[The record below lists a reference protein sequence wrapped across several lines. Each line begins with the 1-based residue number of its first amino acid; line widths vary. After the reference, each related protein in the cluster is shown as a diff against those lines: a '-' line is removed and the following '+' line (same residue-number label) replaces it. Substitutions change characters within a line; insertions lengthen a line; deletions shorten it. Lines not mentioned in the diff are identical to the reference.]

1 MLNSSQPKLELFD
14 LVVTVL
20 SIYVLGAL
28 ALDTFTTL
36 DQEVSKLINSF
47 DYLICAVFFFEF
59 WYRLFTAENKWEYLK
74 WGWIDL
80 LSSIPMIDAFRTARI
95 FRIVRVIRIIKAYRS
110 VQQLLTFLFHN
121 RVKGT
126 FASAILTAVL
136 MLIFSAIAILKVET
150 SPESNIKTAEDAI
163 WWAFVTITTVGYGD
177 KYPVTT
183 EGRIVAAILMT
194 VGVGL
199 FGTFTA
205 YVSSW
210 FVQGNRLQQHAS
222 TPEPSQ
228 THNQHPD
235 HISNT

>member
-1 MLNSSQPKLELFD
+1 MPNQSQSQLGLLD
-14 LVVTVL
+14 LVITVL

-36 DQEVSKLINSF
+36 DEELSRLINYF

-59 WYRLFTAENKWEYLK
+59 WYRLFTAENKWQYFK

-80 LSSIPMIDAFRTARI
+80 LSSIPMVDAFRTARLM
-95 FRIVRVIRIIKAYRS
+95 RIVRVIRIIKAYRS
-110 VQQLLTFLFHN
+110 VQQLLAYLFQN

-126 FASAILTAVL
+126 FASAVLTAVL

-183 EGRIVAAILMT
+183 EGRIVAAVLMT

-205 YVSSW
+205 YISSW
-210 FVQGNRLQQHAS
+210 FVQGNHIQSQESNLQTNTENAS
-222 TPEPSQ
+222 
-228 THNQHPD
+228 
-235 HISNT
+235 SNKELDSF

>member
-1 MLNSSQPKLELFD
+1 MPNQSQSDFGLLD
-14 LVVTVL
+14 LVITVL

-36 DQEVSKLINSF
+36 NEEVSKLINYF

-59 WYRLFTAENKWEYLK
+59 WYRLFTAENKWQYLK

-80 LSSIPMIDAFRTARI
+80 LSSIPMIDAFRTARLV
-95 FRIVRVIRIIKAYRS
+95 RIVRVIRIVKAYRS
-110 VQQLLTFLFHN
+110 VQQLLTYLFHN

-150 SPESNIKTAEDAI
+150 APESNITTAEDAI

-205 YVSSW
+205 YISSW
-210 FVQGNRLQQHAS
+210 FVAGNQLQSQANADEAS
-222 TPEPSQ
+222 RTTNAPS
-228 THNQHPD
+228 D
-235 HISNT
+235 HVSDH

>member
-1 MLNSSQPKLELFD
+1 MLNSSQPKFELFD

-36 DQEVSKLINSF
+36 DEEVSKLINSF

-210 FVQGNRLQQHAS
+210 FVQGNQLQQHAS

>member
-1 MLNSSQPKLELFD
+1 MPNPSQSQLGLLD
-14 LVVTVL
+14 LVVTAL
-20 SIYVLGAL
+20 SLYVLGAL

-36 DQEVSKLINSF
+36 DEEISRLINYF
-47 DYLICAVFFFEF
+47 DYVICAVFFFEF
-59 WYRLFTAENKWEYLK
+59 WYRLFTAENKWHYLK

-80 LSSIPMIDAFRTARI
+80 LSSIPMIDAFRTARLV
-95 FRIVRVIRIIKAYRS
+95 RIVRVIRIIKAYRS
-110 VQQLLTFLFHN
+110 VQQLLAYLFQN

-126 FASAILTAVL
+126 FASAVLTAVL

-183 EGRIVAAILMT
+183 EGRVVAAILMT

-205 YVSSW
+205 YISSW
-210 FVQGNRLQQHAS
+210 FVEGNRQEHESDLQ
-222 TPEPSQ
+222 TPAQKEVSNNTPS
-228 THNQHPD
+228 N
-235 HISNT
+235 

>member
-1 MLNSSQPKLELFD
+1 MPNQSNSDFGLLD
-14 LVVTVL
+14 LVITVL

-36 DQEVSKLINSF
+36 DEEVSKLINYF

-59 WYRLFTAENKWEYLK
+59 WYRLFTAENKWQYLK

-80 LSSIPMIDAFRTARI
+80 LSSIPMIDAFRTARLV
-95 FRIVRVIRIIKAYRS
+95 RLVRVIRIIKAYRS
-110 VQQLLTFLFHN
+110 VQQLLAYLFQN

-126 FASAILTAVL
+126 FVSAVLTAVL

-150 SPESNIKTAEDAI
+150 SPESNITTAEDAI

-177 KYPVTT
+177 KYPITT
-183 EGRIVAAILMT
+183 EGRLVAAVLMT

-205 YVSSW
+205 YISSW
-210 FVQGNRLQQHAS
+210 FVEGNQLQSQAKTDETSPTTNIAS
-222 TPEPSQ
+222 
-228 THNQHPD
+228 D
-235 HISNT
+235 HVSDH

>member
-1 MLNSSQPKLELFD
+1 MTNSPQSKFGLLDF
-14 LVVTVL
+14 VITIL

-36 DQEVSKLINSF
+36 DEEVSKLINYF

-59 WYRLFTAENKWEYLK
+59 WYRLFTAESKWQYLK

-80 LSSIPMIDAFRTARI
+80 ISAIPMVDAFRTARLV
-95 FRIVRVIRIIKAYRS
+95 RIVRVIRIIKAYRS
-110 VQQLLTFLFHN
+110 VQQLLTYLFHN

-177 KYPVTT
+177 KYPITT

-205 YVSSW
+205 YISSW
-210 FVQGNRLQQHAS
+210 FVEGNQLQQ
-222 TPEPSQ
+222 PSSNSEKPLA
-228 THNQHPD
+228 HNEHSD
-235 HISNT
+235 RVSDD

>member
-1 MLNSSQPKLELFD
+1 MPNPSQSQLGLLD
-14 LVVTVL
+14 LVVTAL
-20 SIYVLGAL
+20 SLYVLGAL
-28 ALDTFTTL
+28 ALDTFITL
-36 DQEVSKLINSF
+36 DEEISKLINYF

-59 WYRLFTAENKWEYLK
+59 WYRLFTAEHKWQYLK

-80 LSSIPMIDAFRTARI
+80 LSSIPMVDAFRTARVV
-95 FRIVRVIRIIKAYRS
+95 RIIRVIRIIKAYRS
-110 VQQLLTFLFHN
+110 VQQLLAYLFQN

-126 FASAILTAVL
+126 FASAVLTAVL

-183 EGRIVAAILMT
+183 EGRLVAAILMT

-205 YVSSW
+205 YISSW
-210 FVQGNRLQQHAS
+210 FVEGNQVQRQDSHLQ
-222 TPEPSQ
+222 TNTEKEPSNNEP
-228 THNQHPD
+228 H
-235 HISNT
+235 SF

>member
-1 MLNSSQPKLELFD
+1 MPNQSHSDFGLLD
-14 LVVTVL
+14 LVITVL

-36 DQEVSKLINSF
+36 DEEVSKLINYF

-59 WYRLFTAENKWEYLK
+59 WYRLFTAENKWQYLK

-80 LSSIPMIDAFRTARI
+80 LSSIPMVDAFRTARLV
-95 FRIVRVIRIIKAYRS
+95 RIVRVIRIIKAYRS
-110 VQQLLTFLFHN
+110 VQQLLTYLFHN

-126 FASAILTAVL
+126 FASAILTAIL

-150 SPESNIKTAEDAI
+150 SPESNITTAEDAI

-177 KYPVTT
+177 KYPITT
-183 EGRIVAAILMT
+183 EGRIVAAVLMT

-205 YVSSW
+205 YISSW
-210 FVQGNRLQQHAS
+210 FVEGNQLQSQAKTDETS
-222 TPEPSQ
+222 PTTNIPS
-228 THNQHPD
+228 D
-235 HISNT
+235 HVSDH

>member
-1 MLNSSQPKLELFD
+1 MPTTPKSDFGLFD
-14 LVVTVL
+14 VIVTVL

-36 DQEVSKLINSF
+36 DEEISKLLNYF
-47 DYLICAVFFFEF
+47 DYLICGVFFFEF
-59 WYRLFTAENKWEYLK
+59 WYRLFTAENKWQYLK

-80 LSSIPMIDAFRTARI
+80 ISAIPMVDAFRTARLV
-95 FRIVRVIRIIKAYRS
+95 RIVRVVRIIKAYRS
-110 VQQLLTFLFHN
+110 VQQLLTYLFHN

-183 EGRIVAAILMT
+183 EGRVIAAILMT

-205 YVSSW
+205 YISSW
-210 FVQGNRLQQHAS
+210 FVEGTQLQN
-222 TPEPSQ
+222 TKDDEPK
-228 THNQHPD
+228 TRNEHTD
-235 HISNT
+235 HVSDD

>member
-1 MLNSSQPKLELFD
+1 MSNHSQSKFGLLDF
-14 LVVTVL
+14 VITIL

-28 ALDTFTTL
+28 AIDTFTTL
-36 DQEVSKLINSF
+36 DEEVSKLINYF

-59 WYRLFTAENKWEYLK
+59 WYRLFTAENKWQYLK

-80 LSSIPMIDAFRTARI
+80 ISAIPMIDAFRTARLV
-95 FRIVRVIRIIKAYRS
+95 RIIRVIRIIKAYRS
-110 VQQLLTFLFHN
+110 VQQLLTYLFHN

-150 SPESNIKTAEDAI
+150 SPESNITTAEDAI

-177 KYPVTT
+177 KYPITT

-205 YVSSW
+205 YISSW
-210 FVQGNRLQQHAS
+210 FVAGNQLQQQS
-222 TPEPSQ
+222 
-228 THNQHPD
+228 
-235 HISNT
+235 SNGEQPQARHEHSDRVSDD

>member
-1 MLNSSQPKLELFD
+1 MLNQSQSRFGLLDF
-14 LVVTVL
+14 VITIL

-28 ALDTFTTL
+28 ALDTFTVL
-36 DQEVSKLINSF
+36 DEEVSKLIGYF

-59 WYRLFTAENKWEYLK
+59 WYRLFTAENKWQYLK
-74 WGWIDL
+74 WGWVDL
-80 LSSIPMIDAFRTARI
+80 ISAIPMIDAFRTARLVKLV
-95 FRIVRVIRIIKAYRS
+95 RIIRIIKAYRS
-110 VQQLLTFLFHN
+110 VQQLLTYLFHN

-150 SPESNIKTAEDAI
+150 LPESNIKTAEDAI

-177 KYPVTT
+177 KYPITS

-205 YVSSW
+205 YISSW
-210 FVQGNRLQQHAS
+210 FVQGNQPQKES
-222 TPEPSQ
+222 DSQ
-228 THNQHPD
+228 APPL
-235 HISNT
+235 SE

>member
-1 MLNSSQPKLELFD
+1 MPNSSQPQLGLLD
-14 LVVTVL
+14 LVVTAL
-20 SIYVLGAL
+20 SIYALGAL

-36 DQEVSKLINSF
+36 DEELSRLINYF

-59 WYRLFTAENKWEYLK
+59 WYRLFTAENKWQYFK

-80 LSSIPMIDAFRTARI
+80 LSSIPMVDAFRTARLV
-95 FRIVRVIRIIKAYRS
+95 RIVRVIRIIKAYRS
-110 VQQLLTFLFHN
+110 VQQLLAYLFQN

-126 FASAILTAVL
+126 FASAVLTAVL
-136 MLIFSAIAILKVET
+136 ILIFSSIAILKVET

-183 EGRIVAAILMT
+183 EGRIVAAVLMT

-205 YVSSW
+205 YISSW
-210 FVQGNRLQQHAS
+210 FVEGNRQQHES
-222 TPEPSQ
+222 DLQTTTQKEPS
-228 THNQHPD
+228 NNDPN
-235 HISNT
+235 SF

>member
-1 MLNSSQPKLELFD
+1 MPNQSQSQLGLLD

-36 DQEVSKLINSF
+36 DAEISKLINYF
-47 DYLICAVFFFEF
+47 DYVICAVFFFEF
-59 WYRLFTAENKWEYLK
+59 WYRLFTAESKWQYLK

-80 LSSIPMIDAFRTARI
+80 LSSIPMIDAFRTARLV
-95 FRIVRVIRIIKAYRS
+95 RIVRVIRIIKAYRS
-110 VQQLLTFLFHN
+110 VQQLLAYLFQN

-126 FASAILTAVL
+126 FASAVLTAVL

-150 SPESNIKTAEDAI
+150 SPESNITTAEDAI

-177 KYPVTT
+177 KYPITT
-183 EGRIVAAILMT
+183 EGRVVAAILMT

-205 YVSSW
+205 YISSW
-210 FVQGNRLQQHAS
+210 FVEGNQVQREAS
-222 TPEPSQ
+222 NESVSKVQ
-228 THNQHPD
+228 TKQ
-235 HISNT
+235 SNDVFDN

>member
-1 MLNSSQPKLELFD
+1 MLNQSQSRFGLLDF
-14 LVVTVL
+14 VITIL

-28 ALDTFTTL
+28 ALDTFTVL
-36 DQEVSKLINSF
+36 DEEVSKLIGYF
-47 DYLICAVFFFEF
+47 DYLICGVFFFEF
-59 WYRLFTAENKWEYLK
+59 WYRLFTAENKWQYLK

-80 LSSIPMIDAFRTARI
+80 ISAIPMIDAFRTARLVKLV
-95 FRIVRVIRIIKAYRS
+95 RIIRIIKAYRS
-110 VQQLLTFLFHN
+110 VQQLLTYLFHN

-136 MLIFSAIAILKVET
+136 MLIFSAIAILKLET
-150 SPESNIKTAEDAI
+150 LPESNIKTAEDAI

-177 KYPVTT
+177 KYPITS

-205 YVSSW
+205 YISSW
-210 FVQGNRLQQHAS
+210 FVQGNPPQKES
-222 TPEPSQ
+222 DSQ
-228 THNQHPD
+228 APPL
-235 HISNT
+235 SE

>member
-1 MLNSSQPKLELFD
+1 MPNQSQSKLGLLD
-14 LVVTVL
+14 LVVTAL

-36 DQEVSKLINSF
+36 DEEISKLINYF

-59 WYRLFTAENKWEYLK
+59 WYRLFTAENKWHYLK

-80 LSSIPMIDAFRTARI
+80 LSSIPMVDAFRTARLV
-95 FRIVRVIRIIKAYRS
+95 RIVRVIRIIKAYRS
-110 VQQLLTFLFHN
+110 VQQLLAYLFQN

-126 FASAILTAVL
+126 FASAVLTAVL

-150 SPESNIKTAEDAI
+150 SPESNITTAEDAI

-183 EGRIVAAILMT
+183 EGRLVAAVLMT

-205 YVSSW
+205 YISSW
-210 FVQGNRLQQHAS
+210 FVEGNQIQRQESDLQ
-222 TPEPSQ
+222 TPAQKEV
-228 THNQHPD
+228 
-235 HISNT
+235 SNNTPNN